1 MLTTYNMVK
10 LFKIA
15 VAIIMIRYY
24 KYISDLRIIMDTHEI
39 ENIKKTYRNMLAQY
53 SYTLENSNVKLQ
65 IEQLNKAL
73 NSIENKILDHKID
86 IE

>member
-1 MLTTYNMVK
+1 MVK
-10 LFKIA
+10 FFKIV
-15 VAIIMIRYY
+15 VAIILLRYY

-53 SYTLENSNVKLQ
+53 SYTLENSNIKLQ

-73 NSIENKILDHKID
+73 NNIENKILDHKIN

>member
-1 MLTTYNMVK
+1 MVK

-53 SYTLENSNVKLQ
+53 SNILKDATAKSQ
-65 IEQLNKAL
+65 IKYLNRAL
-73 NSIENKILDHKID
+73 NNIENRILDHKIN